1 MHCFES
7 ALGEIP
13 QDAAY
18 PAARRQVGDR
28 LARGAGA
35 QPASRAHT
43 TVESASV
50 SRGVTVPGVVLPAA
64 IGCAIVPAH
73 AQPRIRIGA
82 TLSQIGG
89 YAELGQAQ
97 ARGYKLCVKN
107 ANERGGVLGRPLE
120 VLVQDDRS
128 DPATAVRLYEQLIAQ
143 DKVAAQAP
151 IRIGATAAQT
161 GNSALAGRNQLRG
174 YQLCVKHTN
183 AKGGVLNR
191 TVELLAHD
199 DGSDSATAVRLY
211 EKLIEQDKVDLAL
224 GVSVEN
230 HRPGGQCD

>member
-1 MHCFES
+1 MSGS
-7 ALGEIP
+7 AKLSVVAI
-13 QDAAY
+13 
-18 PAARRQVGDR
+18 
-28 LARGAGA
+28 LALACA
-35 QPASRAHT
+35 VAS
-43 TVESASV
+43 
-50 SRGVTVPGVVLPAA
+50 L
-64 IGCAIVPAH
+64 
-73 AQPRIRIGA
+73 
-82 TLSQIGG
+82 
-89 YAELGQAQ
+89 AE
-97 ARGYKLCVKN
+97 
-107 ANERGGVLGRPLE
+107 
-120 VLVQDDRS
+120 
-128 DPATAVRLYEQLIAQ
+128 
-143 DKVAAQAP
+143 AQAP